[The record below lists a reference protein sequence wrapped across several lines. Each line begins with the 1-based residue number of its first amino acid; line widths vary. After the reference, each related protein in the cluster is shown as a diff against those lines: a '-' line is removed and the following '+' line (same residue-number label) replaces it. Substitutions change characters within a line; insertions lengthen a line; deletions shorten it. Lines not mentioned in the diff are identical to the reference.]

1 MKTFFE
7 TILVAFGMFS
17 RVPVPQVEW
26 NEKNRKYSML
36 AFPLVGL
43 VLGLCWVLLALV
55 CRHFGLPALL
65 TGALLTALPVL
76 LVGGIHLD
84 GYADAVDALSS
95 HGDKE
100 KKLAIMKDPHVGS
113 FAVIHLVI
121 YFLLW
126 FAACTVLSEKS
137 FEEWLLVGL
146 TFVLSRSLSGLAV
159 ATFPMAKDTGL
170 AKSFADDADKKSVR
184 NGLVVVLV
192 LLGLLFMAM
201 DIVGQQFP
209 EGFFAVMAAV
219 AVFFWYRYIA
229 QKHFEG
235 INGDLAG
242 WFLIRAEEWMLMA
255 LVATQFLLK

>member
-43 VLGLCWVLLALV
+43 ILGLCWVLLASV

-76 LVGGIHLD
+76 LAGGIHLD

-192 LLGLLFMAM
+192 CLGLLFMAM

-242 WFLIRAEEWMLMA
+242 WFLCKCEVWML
-255 LVATQFLLK
+255 VAVAVAASLS